1 MEDNV
6 SYNTSD
12 IVNQISRS
20 LGVRKSIVRSTL
32 KTFTGVCSS
41 YVGLGYS
48 FNLCEDIYMRV
59 SFRGS
64 KSTGS
69 TVVVPTRFLFAET
82 ARRSGI
88 STPLVEGILTRVFDD
103 MIRTY
108 LSGGKIG
115 INGLIRFN
123 PKANKNYNK
132 ISYGSWIDESRHSNN
147 YLIRMI
153 YSHRLG
159 DVSPA

>member
-1 MEDNV
+1 MTDNV

-12 IVNQISRS
+12 IVNQVSKS
-20 LGVRKSIVRSTL
+20 LGVKKSIVHGTLRS
-32 KTFTGVCSS
+32 FTGVCAS
-41 YVGLGYS
+41 YVALGYS
-48 FNLCEDIYMRV
+48 FNLCDDIFMRV
-59 SFRGS
+59 SFKGRR
-64 KSTGS
+64 STGS
-69 TVVVPTRFLFAET
+69 AVVVPTRFLYVET

-88 STPLVEGILTRVFDD
+88 SVPLVEGILTRVFDD
-103 MIRTY
+103 MIKTY

-123 PKANKNYNK
+123 PNANKNYNK

-159 DVSPA
+159 DVLPA